1 MVYSKGKA
9 KKGKIMKTYDMRF
22 DAETM
27 AMLQNL
33 KGSVLKSIRFD
44 AEALPSSA
52 YGIAEIITSRG
63 AYALTSTIE
72 VADYFGALEDVAMF
86 RLFPST
92 GNMPSRLMNTDM
104 TNIPV
109 EEMIQ
114 EIQIVNEHQEL
125 FHLGVKTYD
134 VQVTRGIIFLLQNG
148 GEISFEKNIWF
159 SEMISIHKGTPLTNQ
174 FIPISEFEED
184 WTDDYVGKCERE
196 TIKI

>member
-1 MVYSKGKA
+1 
-9 KKGKIMKTYDMRF
+9 
-22 DAETM
+22 
-27 AMLQNL
+27 
-33 KGSVLKSIRFD
+33 
-44 AEALPSSA
+44 
-52 YGIAEIITSRG
+52 
-63 AYALTSTIE
+63 
-72 VADYFGALEDVAMF
+72 
-86 RLFPST
+86 
-92 GNMPSRLMNTDM
+92 MNTDM

-184 WTDDYVGKCERE
+184 WTDDYVGKCERG

>member
-33 KGSVLKSIRFD
+33 KGSVLKSIRSD

-86 RLFPST
+86 RLAGLSIAMENAQDSVRRHAALVAPSNDND
-92 GNMPSRLMNTDM
+92 GAVWA
-104 TNIPV
+104 I
-109 EEMIQ
+109 E
-114 EIQIVNEHQEL
+114 QILSTQ
-125 FHLGVKTYD
+125 
-134 VQVTRGIIFLLQNG
+134 
-148 GEISFEKNIWF
+148 
-159 SEMISIHKGTPLTNQ
+159 
-174 FIPISEFEED
+174 
-184 WTDDYVGKCERE
+184 
-196 TIKI
+196 